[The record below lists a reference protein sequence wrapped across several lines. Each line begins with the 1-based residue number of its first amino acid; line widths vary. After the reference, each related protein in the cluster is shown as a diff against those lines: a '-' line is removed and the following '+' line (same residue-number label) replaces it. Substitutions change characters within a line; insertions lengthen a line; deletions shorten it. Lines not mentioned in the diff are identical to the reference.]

1 MKEGTK
7 KLPQNGLRS
16 ICKQVVT
23 KGLWTIQ
30 RVWDWAKA
38 QAIEQF
44 MELEASEREWIF
56 PLLNR
61 GVQSSIE
68 ILELIAEKP
77 LTFEEIADEMDMN
90 PNTITQKLN
99 ALIDGGYGGLTLTQT
114 TAFSGTGR
122 HRKLARHNKKEL
134 IEQFT

>member
-1 MKEGTK
+1 
-7 KLPQNGLRS
+7 
-16 ICKQVVT
+16 
-23 KGLWTIQ
+23 
-30 RVWDWAKA
+30 
-38 QAIEQF
+38 
-44 MELEASEREWIF
+44 MELEASEKEWIF

-77 LTFEEIADEMDMN
+77 LTFEESADEMDMN

-99 ALIDGGYGGLTLTQT
+99 ALIDEAYSGLTLTHT
-114 TAFSGTGR
+114 TAFSWTDR

-134 IEQFT
+134 VEQFTQLLESDG

>member
-1 MKEGTK
+1 MDDTAR
-7 KLPQNGLRS
+7 LGLR
-16 ICKQVVT
+16 
-23 KGLWTIQ
+23 
-30 RVWDWAKA
+30 AKA
-38 QAIEQF
+38 KAIEQF

-61 GVQSSIE
+61 GVQSSVE

-77 LTFEEIADEMDMN
+77 LTFDEIADEMDMN

-99 ALIDGGYGGLTLTQT
+99 ALIDGGYSGLTLTEA
-114 TAFSGTGR
+114 TAFSWTGR

-134 IEQFT
+134 VEQLAGLLESDG